1 MELEFFTRTHLG
13 QERRYILDKKKR
25 MWIQT
30 LTKRVTVTDDHALA
44 LQGLGFN
51 FIEVDDPEPKLKFE
65 VVDEII

>member
-1 MELEFFTRTHLG
+1 
-13 QERRYILDKKKR
+13 